1 MMALALACVVSQGLH
16 AQPFGAPA
24 PALRGAPT
32 APPAY
37 RAVNWETLVAPGWN
51 AYQGVSRTDIGAM
64 SDGDPRAT
72 ALLKQLRAA
81 WDKAPVNMALVGQ
94 PVRIAGYV
102 VPLDQARDAVS
113 EFLLVPTYGA
123 CIHTPPPPSNQI
135 IHVVPRSPAKGIR
148 SMDTVW
154 IKGVLR
160 YVVND
165 SGLGV
170 SSWRVE
176 AVDVEPYGDGGLQ
189 TVPLR

>member
-1 MMALALACVVSQGLH
+1 
-16 AQPFGAPA
+16 
-24 PALRGAPT
+24 
-32 APPAY
+32 
-37 RAVNWETLVAPGWN
+37 
-51 AYQGVSRTDIGAM
+51 
-64 SDGDPRAT
+64 
-72 ALLKQLRAA
+72 
-81 WDKAPVNMALVGQ
+81 MALVGQ